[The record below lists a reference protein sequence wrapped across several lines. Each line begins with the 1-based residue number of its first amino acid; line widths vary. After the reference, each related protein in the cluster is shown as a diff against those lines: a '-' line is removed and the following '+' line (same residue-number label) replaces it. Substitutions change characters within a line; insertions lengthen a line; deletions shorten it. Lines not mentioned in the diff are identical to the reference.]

1 VRVVAMAIRKKI
13 REKLH
18 HAKERVKKNKVG
30 KVAIEKFSVARH
42 EPRIPVLLIVEFFL
56 SMILVLAAIVYFD
69 PKINLVPWPFN
80 VIVFMIIC
88 GIVVY
93 LYGFSQSFRE
103 ESREFFE
110 IKKRW

>member
-1 VRVVAMAIRKKI
+1 
-13 REKLH
+13 
-18 HAKERVKKNKVG
+18 
-30 KVAIEKFSVARH
+30 
-42 EPRIPVLLIVEFFL
+42 
-56 SMILVLAAIVYFD
+56 MILVLAAIVYFD